1 MTVLSQEVSDT
12 HRTCKGWPHLPWGC
26 SVLQLSQ
33 QQPTW
38 AEKLLTEYLN
48 LWPCFLSPRQAAR
61 LSPRLTWLNVPEIN
75 YGVWKVESSPALHP
89 SSVPTPRMAGSS
101 QAGRRGIKS
110 GSNVSWGDNGLAV
123 GGILV
128 DPRKNCF
135 QCG

>member
-12 HRTCKGWPHLPWGC
+12 HRTCKGWLHLPWGF

-48 LWPCFLSPRQAAR
+48 LWPCSLSPRQAAR

-75 YGVWKVESSPALHP
+75 YVVLEGRIFSCPPPFFCAHPQNGWKQPGRE
-89 SSVPTPRMAGSS
+89 AGDKVRE
-101 QAGRRGIKS
+101 Q
-110 GSNVSWGDNGLAV
+110 
-123 GGILV
+123 
-128 DPRKNCF
+128 CF
-135 QCG
+135 LG